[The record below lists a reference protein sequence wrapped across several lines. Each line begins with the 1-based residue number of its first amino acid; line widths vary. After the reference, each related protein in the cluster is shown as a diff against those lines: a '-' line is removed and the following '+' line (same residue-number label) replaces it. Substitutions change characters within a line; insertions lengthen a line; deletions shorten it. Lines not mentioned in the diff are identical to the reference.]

1 MRRPGSDPHRGS
13 DPAPPRRSRR
23 ERWVAAAWIVG
34 VWIFVALLQATQRYL
49 RGREFEPSAWSFGSA
64 LGDNL
69 FVAALWAA
77 ATPLVMRIARRYPFP
92 GRSVPVLLAVHIP
105 ASAAV
110 ALLHTF
116 VSHVVYKVTFAPG
129 VSWNDLLANWLQSA
143 VVTGPTRI
151 ATYLQI
157 VGVTWGLDDYRAWR
171 EGEIRASHLQ
181 AQLARERLEAL
192 KLQLHP
198 AFLFQTLALLRST
211 IRRDPR
217 AAARTIVDLGELL
230 RLSLKNGGQ
239 RLVRLAEE
247 LRYADLYL
255 RIEST
260 RLERELGLRLLVPR
274 EILDASVP
282 SLVLQPLVEA
292 AVAAAHPAPVRV
304 EVSASRDGERVTLRV
319 RADPG
324 GGVAG
329 ARPMTPVPAIAG
341 GSGDA
346 IARAGRRLDLEY
358 PGDHRLEWSS
368 LACEV
373 VVEIPFAPLAGGDAA
388 GVDPGRMAPRI
399 A

>member
-1 MRRPGSDPHRGS
+1 MR
-13 DPAPPRRSRR
+13 
-23 ERWVAAAWIVG
+23 
-34 VWIFVALLQATQRYL
+34 L
-49 RGREFEPSAWSFGSA
+49 
-64 LGDNL
+64 
-69 FVAALWAA
+69 
-77 ATPLVMRIARRYPFP
+77 ARRYPFP
-92 GRSVPVLLAVHIP
+92 GRSLPVLLAVHLP

-116 VSHVVYKVTFAPG
+116 VSHVVYKVTLAPG
-129 VSWNDLLANWLQSA
+129 VSWSELLANWLPSA

-171 EGEIRASHLQ
+171 EGEIRASLLQ

-217 AAARTIVDLGELL
+217 AAARTIVELGELL

-239 RLVRLAEE
+239 RLVRLSEE

-260 RLERELGLRLLVPR
+260 RLERELGVRLLVPR
-274 EILDASVP
+274 EILDAAVP

-292 AVAAAHPAPVRV
+292 AVASAHPDPARV
-304 EVSASRDGERVTLRV
+304 EISAERRDERMTLRI
-319 RADPG
+319 RADTGKFPG
-324 GGVAG
+324 RSA
-329 ARPMTPVPAIAG
+329 PPAA
-341 GSGDA
+341 SADA
-346 IARAGRRLDLEY
+346 IARARRRLDLEY
-358 PGDHRLEWSS
+358 PGEHRLQWSS
-368 LACEV
+368 LTGEA
-373 VVEIPFAPLAGGDAA
+373 VVEIPFVALVQSEAEGALGPDALAARTA
-388 GVDPGRMAPRI
+388 T
-399 A
+399 

>member
-1 MRRPGSDPHRGS
+1 MS
-13 DPAPPRRSRR
+13 RSRR
-23 ERWVAAAWIVG
+23 ERWIAAAWIVG
-34 VWIFVALLQATQRYL
+34 VWSFVAVLQATQRYL
-49 RGREFEPSAWSFGSA
+49 RGRELEPNAWSFGTA

-69 FVAALWAA
+69 FIAALWAA
-77 ATPLVMRIARRYPFP
+77 ATPLVMRLARRYPFP
-92 GRSVPVLLAVHIP
+92 GRSLPVLLTVHLP

-116 VSHVVYKVTFAPG
+116 VSHVVYKVTLAPS
-129 VSWNDLLANWLQSA
+129 VSWNELLSNWLDSA
-143 VVTGPTRI
+143 IATGTTRI

-192 KLQLHP
+192 KMQLHP
-198 AFLFQTLALLRST
+198 AFLFQTLGLLRST

-217 AAARTIVDLGELL
+217 AAARTIVELGELL

-239 RLVRLAEE
+239 RLVRLSEE

-260 RLERELGLRLLVPR
+260 RLERDLGVRLLVPR
-274 EILDASVP
+274 EVLDAAVP

-292 AVAAAHPAPVRV
+292 AVAAAHPAATRV
-304 EVSASRDGERVTLRV
+304 EISAGRQGERVTLRV

-324 GGVAG
+324 AADG
-329 ARPMTPVPAIAG
+329 AARGAAPPTSGA
-341 GSGDA
+341 SGDA
-346 IARAGRRLDLEY
+346 IARARRRLDLEY
-358 PGDHRLEWSS
+358 PGNHRLEWSS
-368 LACEV
+368 LAREA
-373 VVEIPFAPLAGGDAA
+373 VVEIPFTPLT
-388 GVDPGRMAPRI
+388 GVEEPGRLSPSPAT
-399 A
+399 

>member
-1 MRRPGSDPHRGS
+1 MS
-13 DPAPPRRSRR
+13 RSRR
-23 ERWVAAAWIVG
+23 DRWIAAAWIVG
-34 VWIFVALLQATQRYL
+34 VWSFVAVLQATQRYL
-49 RGREFEPSAWSFGSA
+49 RGRELEPNAWSFGTA

-69 FVAALWAA
+69 FIAALWAA
-77 ATPLVMRIARRYPFP
+77 ATPLVMRLARRYPFP
-92 GRSVPVLLAVHIP
+92 GRSLPVLLAVHLP

-116 VSHVVYKVTFAPG
+116 VSYVVYKVTFAPG
-129 VSWNDLLANWLQSA
+129 VSWSELLSNWLDSA
-143 VVTGPTRI
+143 IATGPTRI

-239 RLVRLAEE
+239 RLVRLSEE

-260 RLERELGLRLLVPR
+260 RLERELGVRLLVPR
-274 EILDASVP
+274 EVLDAAVP

-292 AVAAAHPAPVRV
+292 TVAAAHPAPARV
-304 EVSASRDGERVTLRV
+304 EISAGRQGERVTLRV

-324 GGVAG
+324 VADG
-329 ARPMTPVPAIAG
+329 AARGAAPPTSRA
-341 GSGDA
+341 SGDA
-346 IARAGRRLDLEY
+346 IARARRRLDLEY

-368 LACEV
+368 LAREA
-373 VVEIPFAPLAGGDAA
+373 VVEIPFSPLTSGEAGG
-388 GVDPGRMAPRI
+388 GVDPVGMAPRI

>member
-1 MRRPGSDPHRGS
+1 
-13 DPAPPRRSRR
+13 
-23 ERWVAAAWIVG
+23 VAV
-34 VWIFVALLQATQRYL
+34 LQATQRYL
-49 RGREFEPSAWSFGSA
+49 RGRELEPNVWSFGTA
-64 LGDNL
+64 LGENL

-92 GRSVPVLLAVHIP
+92 GRSLPVLLAVHLP

-116 VSHVVYKVTFAPG
+116 VSHAVYKLTLAPG
-129 VSWNDLLANWLQSA
+129 VSWSELFTNWFHSA

-198 AFLFQTLALLRST
+198 AFLFQTLGLLRST

-230 RLSLKNGGQ
+230 RLSLKNAGQ
-239 RLVRLAEE
+239 RLVRLSEE

-260 RLERELGLRLLVPR
+260 RLERDLSLRLLVPR
-274 EILDASVP
+274 EVLDAAVP

-292 AVAAAHPAPVRV
+292 TVAAAHPAPVRV
-304 EVSASRDGERVTLRV
+304 EISASREDDRVTLRV
-319 RADPG
+319 RADSGTHERASAGRRPA
-324 GGVAG
+324 VAG
-329 ARPMTPVPAIAG
+329 S
-341 GSGDA
+341 SGDA

-368 LACEV
+368 LACEA
-373 VVEIPFAPLAGGDAA
+373 VVEIPFSPLALGEPGVGG
-388 GVDPGRMAPRI
+388 DPGRLAPRI

>member
-1 MRRPGSDPHRGS
+1 VS
-13 DPAPPRRSRR
+13 RSRR
-23 ERWVAAAWIVG
+23 ERWIAAAWIVG
-34 VWIFVALLQATQRYL
+34 VWSFVAVLQATQRYL
-49 RGREFEPSAWSFGSA
+49 RGRELEPNAWSFGTA
-64 LGDNL
+64 LGENL
-69 FVAALWAA
+69 FIAALWAA
-77 ATPLVMRIARRYPFP
+77 ATPLVMRIARRYAFP
-92 GRSVPVLLAVHIP
+92 GRSLPVLLAVHLP

-116 VSHVVYKVTFAPG
+116 VSHAVYKVTLAPS
-129 VSWNDLLANWLQSA
+129 VSWSELFTNWLHSA

-198 AFLFQTLALLRST
+198 AFLFQTLGLLRST

-239 RLVRLAEE
+239 RLVRLSEE

-260 RLERELGLRLLVPR
+260 RLERDLGLRLLVPR
-274 EILDASVP
+274 EVLDAAVP

-292 AVAAAHPAPVRV
+292 AVAAAHPASVRV
-304 EVSASRDGERVTLRV
+304 EVSACREGDRVTLRV

-324 GGVAG
+324 VYPGEGAG
-329 ARPMTPVPAIAG
+329 SRASASASVGAAPAIAG
-341 GSGDA
+341 GSGDS
-346 IARAGRRLDLEY
+346 IARASRRLDLEY
-358 PGDHRLEWSS
+358 PGDHRLQWSS
-368 LACEV
+368 LACEA
-373 VVEIPFAPLAGGDAA
+373 VVEIPFSPLASAEAGG
-388 GVDPGRMAPRI
+388 GVDAGRMAPRI

>member
-1 MRRPGSDPHRGS
+1 M
-13 DPAPPRRSRR
+13 A
-23 ERWVAAAWIVG
+23 V
-34 VWIFVALLQATQRYL
+34 LQATQRYL
-49 RGREFEPSAWSFGSA
+49 RGRELEPNPWSFGTA

-69 FVAALWAA
+69 FVAALWAV
-77 ATPLVMRIARRYPFP
+77 ATPLVMRLARRYPFP
-92 GRSVPVLLAVHIP
+92 GRSWPVLLAVHLP

-110 ALLHTF
+110 ALLHSF
-116 VSHVVYKVTFAPG
+116 VSHAVYKLTFAPG
-129 VSWNDLLANWLQSA
+129 VAWGELFTNWLPSA
-143 VVTGPTRI
+143 LATGPTRI

-198 AFLFQTLALLRST
+198 AFLFQTLGLLRAT

-239 RLVRLAEE
+239 RLVRLSEE

-260 RLERELGLRLLVPR
+260 RLERDLGLRLLVPR
-274 EILDASVP
+274 EVLDAAVP

-292 AVAAAHPAPVRV
+292 AVAAAHPAAVRV
-304 EVSASRDGERVTLRV
+304 EVTASREGDRVTLRV
-319 RADPG
+319 RADSGSEAVDG
-324 GGVAG
+324 GRAG
-329 ARPMTPVPAIAG
+329 ALAG
-341 GSGDA
+341 TSGGA
-346 IARAGRRLDLEY
+346 IARAERRLDLEY
-358 PGDHRLEWSS
+358 PGNHRLEWSS
-368 LACEV
+368 LAGEA
-373 VVEIPFAPLAGGDAA
+373 VVEIPFSPLAGGEPGG
-388 GVDPGRMAPRI
+388 GVDAGRMAPRI

>member
-1 MRRPGSDPHRGS
+1 MS
-13 DPAPPRRSRR
+13 RSRR
-23 ERWVAAAWIVG
+23 ERLIAAAWIVA
-34 VWIFVALLQATQRYL
+34 VWCFVAVLQATQRYL
-49 RGREFEPSAWSFGSA
+49 RGRELEPNPWVFWSA

-69 FVAALWAA
+69 ALAAIWAA

-92 GRSVPVLLAVHIP
+92 GRSLPVLAAIHLP
-105 ASAAV
+105 AAA
-110 ALLHTF
+110 AIAFLHTF
-116 VSHVVYKVTFAPG
+116 VSNVVYKVVVAPS
-129 VSWNDLLANWLQSA
+129 VPWAELLANGLHSA
-143 VVTGPTRI
+143 VETGPTRI

-217 AAARTIVDLGELL
+217 AAARTIVELGDLL

-247 LRYADLYL
+247 IRYADLYL

-260 RLERELGLRLLVPR
+260 RLERDLGVRIRVPR
-274 EILDASVP
+274 EVIDAAVP

-292 AVAAAHPAPVRV
+292 AVAAHPEPARV
-304 EVSASRDGERVTLRV
+304 EISAERRGERMTLRV
-319 RADPG
+319 RADTGRPG
-324 GGVAG
+324 RSAPPS
-329 ARPMTPVPAIAG
+329 ASA
-341 GSGDA
+341 DA
-346 IARAGRRLDLEY
+346 ITRARRRLDLEY
-358 PGDHRLEWSS
+358 PGRHRLEWSS
-368 LACEV
+368 LTGEA
-373 VVEIPFAPLAGGDAA
+373 VVEIPFVRVEGGESVPLAVIPENISPRLVIPRTEGPR
-388 GVDPGRMAPRI
+388 DPSLRSG
-399 A
+399 

>member
-1 MRRPGSDPHRGS
+1 LEVSPGSDP
-13 DPAPPRRSRR
+13 RRRR
-23 ERWVAAAWIVG
+23 ERWIAAAWIVG
-34 VWIFVALLQATQRYL
+34 VWSFVAVLQATQRYL
-49 RGREFEPSAWSFGSA
+49 RGRELEPNVWSFGTA
-64 LGDNL
+64 LGENL

-92 GRSVPVLLAVHIP
+92 GRSLPVLLAVHLP

-116 VSHVVYKVTFAPG
+116 VSHAVYKLTLAPG
-129 VSWNDLLANWLQSA
+129 VSWSELFTNWFHSA

-198 AFLFQTLALLRST
+198 AFLFQTLGLLRST

-239 RLVRLAEE
+239 RLVRLSEE

-260 RLERELGLRLLVPR
+260 RLERDLSLRLLVPR
-274 EILDASVP
+274 EVLDAAVP

-292 AVAAAHPAPVRV
+292 TVAAAHPAPVRV
-304 EVSASRDGERVTLRV
+304 EISASREDDRVTLRV
-319 RADPG
+319 RADSGTHERASAGRLPA
-324 GGVAG
+324 VAG
-329 ARPMTPVPAIAG
+329 S
-341 GSGDA
+341 SGDA

-368 LACEV
+368 LVCEA
-373 VVEIPFAPLAGGDAA
+373 VVEIPFSPLALGEPGG

>member
-1 MRRPGSDPHRGS
+1 VS
-13 DPAPPRRSRR
+13 RSRR
-23 ERWVAAAWIVG
+23 ERWIAAAWIVG
-34 VWIFVALLQATQRYL
+34 VWSFVAVLQATQRYL
-49 RGREFEPSAWSFGSA
+49 RGHELEPNAWSFGTA

-77 ATPLVMRIARRYPFP
+77 ATPLVMRLARRYPFP
-92 GRSVPVLLAVHIP
+92 GRSLPVLLAVHLP

-116 VSHVVYKVTFAPG
+116 VSHVVYKVTLAPG
-129 VSWNDLLANWLQSA
+129 VSWSELLANWLPSA

-171 EGEIRASHLQ
+171 EGEIRASLLQ

-198 AFLFQTLALLRST
+198 AFLFQTLGLLRST

-217 AAARTIVDLGELL
+217 AAARTIVELGELL

-239 RLVRLAEE
+239 RLVRLSEE

-260 RLERELGLRLLVPR
+260 RLERELGVRLLVPR
-274 EILDASVP
+274 EMLDAAVP

-292 AVAAAHPAPVRV
+292 AVASAHPDPARV
-304 EVSASRDGERVTLRV
+304 EISAERRDERMTLRI
-319 RADPG
+319 RADTGKFPG
-324 GGVAG
+324 RSA
-329 ARPMTPVPAIAG
+329 PPAA
-341 GSGDA
+341 SADA
-346 IARAGRRLDLEY
+346 IARARRRLDLEY
-358 PGDHRLEWSS
+358 PGEHRLQWSS
-368 LACEV
+368 LTGEA
-373 VVEIPFAPLAGGDAA
+373 VVEIPFVALVQSEAEGALGPDALAARTA
-388 GVDPGRMAPRI
+388 T
-399 A
+399 

>member
-1 MRRPGSDPHRGS
+1 MSRT
-13 DPAPPRRSRR
+13 RR
-23 ERWVAAAWIVG
+23 ERWIAAAWIVG
-34 VWIFVALLQATQRYL
+34 VWSFVAVLQATQRYL
-49 RGREFEPSAWSFGSA
+49 RGHELEPNAWSFGSA

-77 ATPLVMRIARRYPFP
+77 ATPLVMRLARRYPFP
-92 GRSVPVLLAVHIP
+92 GRSVPLLIAVHLP
-105 ASAAV
+105 ASAAF

-116 VSHVVYKVTFAPG
+116 VSHAVYKLVFAPG
-129 VSWNDLLANWLQSA
+129 VAWSELFSNWLHSA

-181 AQLARERLEAL
+181 TQLARERLEAL

-198 AFLFQTLALLRST
+198 AFLFQTLSLLRAT

-239 RLVRLAEE
+239 RLVRLGEE

-260 RLERELGLRLLVPR
+260 RLERDLGLRLLVPR
-274 EILDASVP
+274 EVLDAAVP

-304 EVSASRDGERVTLRV
+304 EISGDRQGERVTLRV
-319 RADPG
+319 RADSGAEPG
-324 GGVAG
+324 AE
-329 ARPMTPVPAIAG
+329 ASPTATASR
-341 GSGDA
+341 DA
-346 IARAGRRLDLEY
+346 IERAARRLDLEY
-358 PGDHRLEWSS
+358 PGDHRLEWSTLS
-368 LACEV
+368 REA
-373 VVEIPFAPLAGGDAA
+373 VVEIPFAPLTAGDAP
-388 GVDPGRMAPRI
+388 GVDPGRLAPRI